1 MCKFKRVTYS
11 IVLFCVVSLSS
22 ASADQEF
29 YRCDVKGKTIYTD
42 KPCDAPM
49 IPGVQSTSA
58 PAGGLPGQN
67 AQPSKSIDLDYT
79 TPYGIWRGQAQF
91 QATVN
96 SQIER
101 EAHAVVPLLV
111 KIENQGRVRGASPEN
126 GCKLLGV
133 ASPYVTANMLK
144 LDVTLSECRYPDL
157 NRRYSGWVVLDQS
170 KNSAQFS
177 LNSFNQGLALVS
189 KGIARFDIKATMT
202 R

>member
-22 ASADQEF
+22 ATADQQF

-49 IPGVQSTSA
+49 IPGVQGTSA

-101 EAHAVVPLLV
+101 EAHDVVPLLV